1 MIMAHEIIFHH
12 YPTSPFSEK
21 VRVVFGMKGLKWRS
35 VEIPNM
41 MPKPDLLP
49 LTGGYRKTPVMQ
61 IGADVFC
68 DTQIIFR
75 ELERRF
81 PDPPT
86 MPNAGLSFGL
96 GFWADKPFF
105 LATVPLIFG
114 QLGDNVPESFIKD
127 REAMSGQK
135 FNTEQMKAAAPLMK
149 DQWRAHVGFLDA
161 QLKDG
166 RAFVSP
172 TTGGGKATVSDAHCY
187 MNLWFLKGA
196 LPDIAA
202 SLLKE
207 FPRVE
212 AWYDRVRAIGHGA
225 PAPMDAK
232 EALKIAKE
240 ARSEAVPLLDP
251 HDPNGR
257 KPGDKVSIMPDDYGR
272 DPVVGEIVFSN
283 AQEIAIKRSDPLVGD
298 VVVHFPRAG
307 FWVMGV

>member
-1 MIMAHEIIFHH
+1 MAHEIIFHH

-21 VRVVFGMKGLKWRS
+21 VRLVFGMKGLKWRS
-35 VEIPNM
+35 VEVPNM

-61 IGADVFC
+61 IGADIFC

-81 PDPPT
+81 PEPPT

-96 GFWADKPFF
+96 SFWTDKAFF

-114 QLGDNVPESFIKD
+114 ELRANVPEAFIKD
-127 REAMSGQK
+127 REKMAPDRP
-135 FNTEQMKAAAPLMK
+135 FNLAQMKAAAPLLK

-166 RAFVSP
+166 RAFLSP
-172 TTGGGKATVSDAHCY
+172 TTGGAKPTISDAHCY
-187 MNLWFLKGA
+187 MNLWFLRGA
-196 LPDIAA
+196 LPDLYANSI
-202 SLLKE
+202 KE
-207 FPRVE
+207 FSRVE
-212 AWYDRVRAIGHGA
+212 AWYERVRAIGHGA
-225 PAPMDAK
+225 PAPMDSK

-240 ARSEAVPLLDP
+240 ATSEAVPLLDP

-257 KPGDKVSIMPDDYGR
+257 KPGDKVSVMPDDYGR
-272 DPVVGEIVFSN
+272 DPVVGELVFSN
-283 AQEIAIKRSDPLVGD
+283 AQEIAIKRHDADVGD

-307 FWVMGV
+307 FWVMGA

>member
-1 MIMAHEIIFHH
+1 VIQPVI
-12 YPTSPFSEK
+12 
-21 VRVVFGMKGLKWRS
+21 
-35 VEIPNM
+35 
-41 MPKPDLLP
+41 MPKPDLIP

-86 MPNAGLSFGL
+86 MPNVGLSFGL
-96 GFWADKPFF
+96 AFWTDKAFF

-114 QLGDNVPESFIKD
+114 ELGPNVPEAFIKD
-127 REAMSGQK
+127 REKMAPDRP
-135 FNTEQMKAAAPLMK
+135 FNVAQMRAAAPLLK

-166 RAFVSP
+166 RAFVWP
-172 TTGGGKATVSDAHCY
+172 TAGGAKPTVGDAHCY

-196 LPDIAA
+196 LPEMYSTLI
-202 SLLKE
+202 KE

-212 AWYDRVRAIGHGA
+212 AWYEQVRAIGHGA
-225 PAPMDAK
+225 PSPMDSK
-232 EALKIAKE
+232 EALNVARE
-240 ARSEAVPLLDP
+240 ATSEAIPLLDP

-257 KPGDKVSIMPDDYGR
+257 KPGDKVSVMPDDYGR
-272 DPVVGEIVFSN
+272 DPVVGELVFSN
-283 AQEIAIKRSDPLVGD
+283 AQEIAIKRHDGQVGD

-307 FWVMGV
+307 FWVMPG